1 MGVVT
6 WIVLASLVVGK
17 PLGILLSTR
26 LSKRAGLQRP
36 AGLEWLDLAIVGAM
50 AGIGFTVALFFTA
63 AAFEPGVTLDEA
75 TLGALLGVFAG
86 ALAIVA
92 ARRLEVGRTSAA

>member
-1 MGVVT
+1 
-6 WIVLASLVVGK
+6 
-17 PLGILLSTR
+17 
-26 LSKRAGLQRP
+26 
-36 AGLEWLDLAIVGAM
+36 M

-63 AAFEPGVTLDEA
+63 AAFEPGVRLDEA